1 MLKQAIEFYSKAY
14 KLYPDLEKNVEDV
27 LGSYVDPLTD
37 EEKSRICSE
46 MSTEKRWLV
55 GYRGD
60 VPACKSNTKLFCIIS

>member
-1 MLKQAIEFYSKAY
+1 M
-14 KLYPDLEKNVEDV
+14 EDV

-46 MSTEKRWLV
+46 MSAEKRWLV

-60 VPACKSNTKLFCIIS
+60 VPACKSNNTKLLCIIS